1 MYEEWIF
8 LKLRMNEG
16 IDISELDKQFDINF
30 KEKYSGSLKKLYKE
44 NLIQEYDKYLR
55 LTTKGIEV
63 SNTVFLEFIQFEL
76 HKIKINLE
84 YN

>member
-1 MYEEWIF
+1 MYEELIF

-16 IDISELDKQFDINF
+16 IYISELDKKFDINF
-30 KEKYSGSLKKLYKE
+30 KEKYAGSLEKLYKE

-63 SNTVFLEFIQFEL
+63 SNTVFLEFI
-76 HKIKINLE
+76 
-84 YN
+84 